1 MSSKIVNF
9 HYTDEK
15 KWWSLT
21 ATAVELTVQIDTYV
35 SILWAYWVGFA
46 PSIGPLISQPPYL
59 TLPNQRMV
67 HGKLQ
72 GKAPNPNPKTSICT
86 VKPTAVTVAV

>member
-1 MSSKIVNF
+1 M
-9 HYTDEK
+9 
-15 KWWSLT
+15 
-21 ATAVELTVQIDTYV
+21 ELTVQIDV

-46 PSIGPLISQPPYL
+46 PSIGPLVPQPPYQ

-72 GKAPNPNPKTSICT
+72 GKAPNPKTSDSQAHSCYSSCLVSWQLLGLPVNKYFGKI
-86 VKPTAVTVAV
+86 